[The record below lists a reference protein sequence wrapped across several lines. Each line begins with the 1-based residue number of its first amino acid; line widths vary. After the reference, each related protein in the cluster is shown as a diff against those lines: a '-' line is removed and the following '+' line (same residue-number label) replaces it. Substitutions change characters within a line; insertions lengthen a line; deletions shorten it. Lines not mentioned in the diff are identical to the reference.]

1 MYSFVGFNNLMELK
15 MLGINPVDVIL
26 DMGKQRCF
34 IYTSR
39 RVNKNLVLDLGAIAP
54 SWTAHWAVI

>member
-1 MYSFVGFNNLMELK
+1 MYLEVVNPTGVNFYSFVGVNNLMELK

-39 RVNKNLVLDLGAIAP
+39 RVN
-54 SWTAHWAVI
+54 